1 MTTYQTKL
9 EKLVETVS
17 YDPGRQAKA
26 TKRGFAIERKAFELL
41 QNHPNVAKAE
51 KQVFVQEVDGFSKI
65 DIVLTTKSGAKVY
78 VPVAK
83 DIWRGTSQQDR
94 LQVQFIKLENGM
106 LDSIHY
112 CYLCYTPFSE
122 VLNKKVS
129 SKARR
134 AIMIQKAV
142 KDLVEAKKLHSID
155 TLWDYLFNV

>member
-1 MTTYQTKL
+1 MTAYQTKL

-26 TKRGFAIERKAFELL
+26 TKHGFAIERKAFELL
-41 QNHPNVAKAE
+41 QNHPNVVKAE
-51 KQVFVQEVDGFSKI
+51 RQIFNSEIDGFSKI
-65 DIVLTTKSGAKVY
+65 DVVLTTKSGTKVY
-78 VPVAK
+78 VPIAK
-83 DIWRGTSQQDR
+83 DLWLGTSQQDR
-94 LQVQFIKLENGM
+94 LQVQFIKLESGK
-106 LDSIHY
+106 LDNIHY

>member
-1 MTTYQTKL
+1 MTAYQAKF

-17 YDPGRQAKA
+17 YDSARQAKA

-41 QNHPNVAKAE
+41 QNHPNVVKAE
-51 KQVFVQEVDGFSKI
+51 KQVFVQEADGFSKI
-65 DIVLTTKSGAKVY
+65 DVVLTTKSGAIIY
-78 VPVAK
+78 VPIAK
-83 DIWRGTSQQDR
+83 DLWWGTSQQDR
-94 LQVQFIKLENGM
+94 LQVQFIKFESGLSNN
-106 LDSIHY
+106 IHY